1 MAYTLANL
9 LIRLSADV
17 KSAVSELEEAKSHLS
32 GLKDIAKT
40 AAGVLLGELAHDA
53 LGAVTSVSGEA
64 AKGFMDYEQTLTKII
79 AATSLTGEEAEK
91 LRQTLMRV
99 SESQTDLGF
108 SAAEAAQGLEAL
120 VKAGMS
126 ADEAA
131 QALRS
136 ALSLARLEGISTEQA
151 AALLVQTLTM
161 FGLSAEES
169 ARALDSLSKA
179 ADAGIDTAAG
189 YASGLANCGAAA
201 ANMGLSL
208 EETLA
213 ALVILDKTFGSAV
226 ESGTYLNALFKDLIA
241 KADELGINLYN
252 ADGSMKSLDEI
263 IQQIRDHVASFG
275 DDQQAI
281 NEYLSVFDV
290 RAQRAVLGLINYQGS
305 IADTMR
311 QMEEARGVQEK
322 VNMVMDTTAGKLARQ
337 NAEMENASYQLG
349 QMNAN
354 LQIAWKQFAAG
365 LGPIGAVADA
375 LGPSMLQGAITG
387 LTMNL
392 PLLGGALKGLGGILV
407 GLGPAGWAVGAAIAG
422 AAALYAAYQ
431 TNFMGMRDIVDKAV
445 ADIQNILGGLANAAQ
460 NAWNSIIMGFA
471 DLGGSIVKGASSMI
485 GSAVA
490 TTQDMLGRAAET
502 AGNTWN
508 SITSAFMDFGKSIVE
523 GARRVYEDLVGGS
536 IWTDLMHDM
545 VNETSRGLNE
555 IQKSFSKL
563 PTEITKDI
571 KPPSLT
577 PTIELEAPPSRAVIP
592 AVGGLHG
599 ILAAASPQISIT
611 VDVHDN
617 RISDEI
623 DESDLARRISEE
635 MIDGLRRHGV
645 IP

>member
-17 KSAVSELEEAKSHLS
+17 KSAVSELEGAKSHLK
-32 GLKDIAKT
+32 GLKDVAKT

-53 LGAVTSVSGEA
+53 LGAITTVSGEA
-64 AKGFMDYEQTLTKII
+64 AQGFMDYEQTLTKII
-79 AATSLTGEEAEK
+79 SATSLTGEEAEK
-91 LRQTLMRV
+91 LRQTLMQV

-108 SAAEAAQGLEAL
+108 SAADAAAGLEAL
-120 VKAGMS
+120 VKAGLS

-136 ALSLARLEGISTEQA
+136 ALALARLEGISTEQA
-151 AALLVQTLTM
+151 ASLLVQTLTM
-161 FGLSAEES
+161 FNLSADES
-169 ARALDSLSKA
+169 ARALDAISKA

-201 ANMGLSL
+201 SNMGLSL

-213 ALVILDKTFGSAV
+213 ALVELDKTYGSAT
-226 ESGTYLNALFKDLIA
+226 ESGTYLNAMFKDLVA
-241 KADELGINLYN
+241 KADDLGISLYN
-252 ADGSMKSLDEI
+252 TDGSMKSLDEI

-275 DDQQAI
+275 DNQEAI

-305 IADTMR
+305 IADTMG

-322 VNMVMDTTAGKLARQ
+322 VNMVMDTTAGKLAKQ

-375 LGPSMLQGAITG
+375 LGPSVLQGAITG

-422 AAALYAAYQ
+422 VTALYVAYE
-431 TNFMGMRDIVDKAV
+431 TNFMGMRDIVDGAV
-445 ADIQNILGGLANAAQ
+445 AEIQNMLGGLSNAAQ
-460 NAWNSIIMGFA
+460 SAW
-471 DLGGSIVKGASSMI
+471 
-485 GSAVA
+485 
-490 TTQDMLGRAAET
+490 E
-502 AGNTWN
+502 
-508 SITSAFMDFGKSIVE
+508 SITSSFSDLGKSIIE
-523 GARRVYEDLVGGS
+523 GATNLYNTLIGGS
-536 IWTDLMHDM
+536 IWTDMM
-545 VNETSRGLNE
+545 QGMIRETNRGLNQIE
-555 IQKSFSKL
+555 SSFRELTPQVSMDLNKAAGELKL
-563 PTEITKDI
+563 PAPAIGV
-571 KPPSLT
+571 SAARVLG
-577 PTIELEAPPSRAVIP
+577 EAA
-592 AVGGLHG
+592 G
-599 ILAAASPQISIT
+599 PQISIT

-617 RISDEI
+617 KITDEFDREELARDISSRMI
-623 DESDLARRISEE
+623 DE
-635 MIDGLRRHGV
+635 LRRFGV
-645 IP
+645 VP

>member
-1 MAYTLANL
+1 MPFTLASL
-9 LIRLSADV
+9 LIRLSADI
-17 KSAVSELEEAKSHLS
+17 KNAVSELEETKSHLS
-32 GLKDIAKT
+32 GLRDIAKT

-64 AKGFMDYEQTLTKII
+64 AQGFMDYEQTLTKII
-79 AATSLTGEEAEK
+79 SATSLTGEEAEK
-91 LRQTLMRV
+91 LRQTLMQV

-108 SAAEAAQGLEAL
+108 SAAEAAAGLEAL

-136 ALSLARLEGISTEQA
+136 ALSLARLEGIRTEQA
-151 AALLVQTLTM
+151 AGLLVQTLTM
-161 FGLSAEES
+161 FNLSADES
-169 ARALDSLSKA
+169 ARALDAISKA

-213 ALVILDKTFGSAV
+213 ALVELDKTYGSAT
-226 ESGTYLNALFKDLIA
+226 ESGTYLNAMFKDLIA
-241 KADELGINLYN
+241 KADDLGISLYN

-275 DDQQAI
+275 DDQAAI

-305 IADTMR
+305 IAETMGE
-311 QMEEARGVQEK
+311 MEEARGVQEK
-322 VNMVMDTTAGKLARQ
+322 VNMVMDTTAGKLAKQ

-387 LTMNL
+387 LMMNL
-392 PLLGGALKGLGGILV
+392 PALSGALQSLGGVLV

-422 AAALYAAYQ
+422 VTALYVAYQ
-431 TNFMGMRDIVDKAV
+431 TNFMGMRDIVDNAV
-445 ADIQNILGGLANAAQ
+445 AEIQNILGGLSNAVQ
-460 NAWNSIIMGFA
+460 SAW
-471 DLGGSIVKGASSMI
+471 
-485 GSAVA
+485 
-490 TTQDMLGRAAET
+490 E
-502 AGNTWN
+502 
-508 SITSAFMDFGKSIVE
+508 SITSTLGGI
-523 GARRVYEDLVGGS
+523 GAGIAKGAEELWRTLTGGAAP
-536 IWTDLMHDM
+536 MA
-545 VNETSRGLNE
+545 
-555 IQKSFSKL
+555 
-563 PTEITKDI
+563 P
-571 KPPSLT
+571 LT
-577 PTIELEAPPSRAVIP
+577 PPV
-592 AVGGLHG
+592 VGGLVG
-599 ILAAASPQISIT
+599 TLGAAAGPSVNVT

-617 RISDEI
+617 KVGSDE
-623 DESDLARRISEE
+623 ELAENIQSQ
-635 MIDGLRRHGV
+635 MIDALRMYGV

>member
-17 KSAVSELEEAKSHLS
+17 KSAVSELEETKSHLS

-64 AKGFMDYEQTLTKII
+64 ARGFMDYEQTLTKII
-79 AATSLTGEEAEK
+79 SATSLTGEEAEK
-91 LRQTLMRV
+91 LRQTLMKV

-108 SAAEAAQGLEAL
+108 SAAEAAAGLEAL

-136 ALSLARLEGISTEQA
+136 ALSLARLEGISTEEA
-151 AALLVQTLTM
+151 AGLLVQTLTM
-161 FGLSAEES
+161 FNLTAEDS
-169 ARALDSLSKA
+169 TRALDAISKA

-213 ALVILDKTFGSAV
+213 ALVELDKTYGSAT
-226 ESGTYLNALFKDLIA
+226 ESGTYLNAMFKDLI
-241 KADELGINLYN
+241 KKSDDLGISLYN
-252 ADGSMKSLDEI
+252 ADGSMRSLDDI
-263 IQQIRDHVASFG
+263 IGQIRSKVQGFG
-275 DDQQAI
+275 DDQAAV
-281 NEYLSVFDV
+281 NEYLSIFDV

-305 IADTMR
+305 IGETMTE
-311 QMEEARGVQEK
+311 MEQARGVQEK
-322 VNMVMDTTAGKLARQ
+322 VNMVMDTTAGKLAKQ

-387 LTMNL
+387 LMMNL
-392 PLLGGALKGLGGILV
+392 PALGGALQSLGGVLV

-422 AAALYAAYQ
+422 VTALYMAYE
-431 TNFMGMRDIVDKAV
+431 TNFMGMRDIVDNAV
-445 ADIQNILGGLANAAQ
+445 NQIQNILSGLSNAVQSA
-460 NAWNSIIMGFA
+460 
-471 DLGGSIVKGASSMI
+471 LGGFVN
-485 GSAVA
+485 
-490 TTQDMLGRAAET
+490 ML
-502 AGNTWN
+502 
-508 SITSAFMDFGKSIVE
+508 TSAFSSITKVESGAKRAAKTMRETASSISSMRIHPPVLERYGISGMPAFQHGGIVTRPTIGLLGEKGPEAIIPLRRQSLGPQIVINGPLVNVEGSADRRTAEYAAELVEKKLQSVIVE
-523 GARRVYEDLVGGS
+523 AS
-536 IWTDLMHDM
+536 SS
-545 VNETSRGLNE
+545 NA
-555 IQKSFSKL
+555 
-563 PTEITKDI
+563 
-571 KPPSLT
+571 
-577 PTIELEAPPSRAVIP
+577 PTIHKRIRIS
-592 AVGGLHG
+592 GGL
-599 ILAAASPQISIT
+599 
-611 VDVHDN
+611 
-617 RISDEI
+617 
-623 DESDLARRISEE
+623 
-635 MIDGLRRHGV
+635 MI
-645 IP
+645 

>member
-17 KSAVSELEEAKSHLS
+17 KSAVSELEGTKSHLS
-32 GLKDIAKT
+32 GLKDVAKT

-53 LGAVTSVSGEA
+53 LGAVTSVSDEA
-64 AKGFMDYEQTLTKII
+64 ARGFMDYEQTLTKII
-79 AATSLTGEEAEK
+79 SATSLTGEEAEK
-91 LRQTLMRV
+91 LRQTLMQV

-108 SAAEAAQGLEAL
+108 SAAEASQGLEAL
-120 VKAGMS
+120 VKAGLS

-151 AALLVQTLTM
+151 AGLLVQTLTM
-161 FGLSAEES
+161 FNLSADES
-169 ARALDSLSKA
+169 ARALDAISKA

-213 ALVILDKTFGSAV
+213 ALVELDKTYGSAT
-226 ESGTYLNALFKDLIA
+226 ESGTYLNAMFKDLIA
-241 KADELGINLYN
+241 KADDLGISLYN
-252 ADGSMKSLDEI
+252 ADGSMRSLDDI
-263 IQQIRDHVASFG
+263 IGQIRAKVEAFG
-275 DDQQAI
+275 DDQQAV

-305 IADTMR
+305 IADTMA
-311 QMEEARGVQEK
+311 QMEEARGVQDK
-322 VNMVMDTTAGKLARQ
+322 VNMVMDTTAGKLAKQ

-375 LGPSMLQGAITG
+375 LGPSLLQGAIIG

-422 AAALYAAYQ
+422 VTALYMAYE
-431 TNFMGMRDIVDKAV
+431 TNFMGMRDIVDSAV
-445 ADIQNILGGLANAAQ
+445 AEIRNMLGGLSSSVQ
-460 NAWNSIIMGFA
+460 SAWETVTST
-471 DLGGSIVKGASSMI
+471 LGGIGGGIVKSAEELWRTLTGGA
-485 GSAVA
+485 A
-490 TTQDMLGRAAET
+490 
-502 AGNTWN
+502 
-508 SITSAFMDFGKSIVE
+508 
-523 GARRVYEDLVGGS
+523 
-536 IWTDLMHDM
+536 
-545 VNETSRGLNE
+545 
-555 IQKSFSKL
+555 
-563 PTEITKDI
+563 P
-571 KPPSLT
+571 LT
-577 PTIELEAPPSRAVIP
+577 PPVA
-592 AVGGLHG
+592 GGLAG
-599 ILAAASPQISIT
+599 ALGAAAGPSVNVT

-617 RISDEI
+617 KITDEFDKEELARDISGRMI
-623 DESDLARRISEE
+623 DE
-635 MIDGLRRHGV
+635 LRRYGV
-645 IP
+645 VP